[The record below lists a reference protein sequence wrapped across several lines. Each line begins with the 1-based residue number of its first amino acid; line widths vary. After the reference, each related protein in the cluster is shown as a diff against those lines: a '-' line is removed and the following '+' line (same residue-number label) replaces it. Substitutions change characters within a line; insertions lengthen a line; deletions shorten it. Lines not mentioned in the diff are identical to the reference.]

1 MKVFNRFKSVDNKI
15 NHQKGTTEIKE
26 TPEFINDF
34 GAIFKEE
41 MIINEYHLKTPIKL
55 KQVTK
60 ISFVKRRKYHWNI
73 ACFAFSIILAYS
85 IVYHDNY
92 FRFNIVLG
100 LLSLLLLMVGFY
112 FSAFQ
117 YKFLLVNKVSFIEII
132 VNKQL
137 KSDVEEIVI
146 YLNKHIKTL

>member
-1 MKVFNRFKSVDNKI
+1 MKVFNRFKSVDSKI
-15 NHQKGTTEIKE
+15 NHPKNNTEIQE

-41 MIINEYHLKTPIKL
+41 MIINEYHRKTPIKL

-60 ISFVKRRKYHWNI
+60 ISFVKRRKYHWNM
-73 ACFAFSIILAYS
+73 ACFAFSIILVYI

-100 LLSLLLLMVGFY
+100 LLSLLLVIVGFY
-112 FSAFQ
+112 FNAFQ
-117 YKFLLVNKVSFIEII
+117 YKFLLVNKVSFIEIV
-132 VNKQL
+132 VNKHL

-146 YLNKHIKTL
+146 HLNKHIKTL